1 MDFYY
6 TLYTPYSMNSKC
18 FPIEM
23 LRLCSISTSQMDTE
37 NTEHMWVKIQFQ
49 LQCIIT
55 IPLWRIERYK
65 IAPVSQIPDPVP
77 TGQLAEGAA
86 KNLLLPRERGR
97 GCHPPRARGM
107 LPSRE
112 RGEGSVLQE
121 RGGMLEAITGR
132 KIPFPT

>member
-1 MDFYY
+1 MD
-6 TLYTPYSMNSKC
+6 SKC

-37 NTEHMWVKIQFQ
+37 NTEHVGVKIQFQ

-86 KNLLLPRERGR
+86 KNLL
-97 GCHPPRARGM
+97 PPRGGGGR
-107 LPSRE
+107 
-112 RGEGSVLQE
+112 
-121 RGGMLEAITGR
+121 RGGMPSSKSMGERWLPSQEAKDHFLR
-132 KIPFPT
+132 KWRVTSVFSLLSVGEKTT